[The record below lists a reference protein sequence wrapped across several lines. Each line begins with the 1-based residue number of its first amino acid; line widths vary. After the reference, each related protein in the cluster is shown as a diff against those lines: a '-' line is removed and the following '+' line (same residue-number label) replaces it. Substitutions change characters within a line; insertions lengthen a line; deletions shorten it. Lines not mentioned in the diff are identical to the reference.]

1 MKREVINELFSFYED
16 ERKSQR
22 KSKKFMRKIYENRLS
37 NILKKEENV
46 TEFLFCFIWE
56 LYLSDKFSEK
66 ILDLV
71 TKWFNTALL
80 EQNLINYIDLMR
92 TRLK

>member
-46 TEFLFCFIWE
+46 TEFLFCFI
-56 LYLSDKFSEK
+56 
-66 ILDLV
+66 
-71 TKWFNTALL
+71 
-80 EQNLINYIDLMR
+80 
-92 TRLK
+92 